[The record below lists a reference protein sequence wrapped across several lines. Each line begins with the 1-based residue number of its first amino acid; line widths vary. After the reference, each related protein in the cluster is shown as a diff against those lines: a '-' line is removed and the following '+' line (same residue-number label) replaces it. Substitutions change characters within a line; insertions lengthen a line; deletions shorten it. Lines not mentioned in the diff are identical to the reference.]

1 MKLLLALSASLFLFT
16 TACSESTADE
26 PTPGAD
32 VEDVTS
38 TSIAGTYEEGPNES
52 SNFQNVEVKKVG
64 SKLTIVIDGDSF
76 PLSRTPS
83 GAFVFTS
90 GDIDGECDDP
100 GCSFRSKVNGVVFLD
115 KENKNTPTAKLTE
128 HRMHP
133 FPESEEEIEGETS
146 STARWTKK
154 R

>member
-1 MKLLLALSASLFLFT
+1 MRASLALSASLFLFVA
-16 TACSESTADE
+16 ACTESTADA
-26 PTPGAD
+26 PAPAAD

-38 TSIAGTYEEGPNES
+38 APLTGVYEDLANES
-52 SNFQNVEVKKVG
+52 DLSNVEVKKVG
-64 SKLTIVIDGDSF
+64 AKLTIVIDGDSF

-100 GCSFRSKVNGVVFLD
+100 GCSFVSKLNGVVFLD
-115 KENKNTPTAKLTE
+115 KENANTPTAKITVR
-128 HRMHP
+128 RMHP
-133 FPESEEEIEGETS
+133 FPESEGDTEGETS